1 MNKPTAISPTAIN
14 PSEYRRALGHY
25 PTGVAVVAA
34 QEERGES
41 VGMVIGSFT
50 SVSLDPPLVGF
61 LVGRDGST
69 WPRLKEVGKFCVSVL
84 GAHHE
89 DVCRAFASK
98 APDRFTHASA
108 RSETGS
114 PRIPDAALWV
124 DCDLDAVIP
133 AGDHDFVLGRV
144 RDLGIGDDGGLPL
157 LFLRGG
163 YGAPRIASLEAQAPG
178 LTPVLRLADL
188 VRPEIEAVARDLGLE
203 CAVSAVVEGEVV
215 ILAAAGVGTVSGAAS
230 THVGS
235 TYPLVAPLSPWFVAW
250 GSEAE
255 QRRWINEGMRLAG
268 VDFQALAWAQL
279 EATRRRG
286 YVAIK
291 HRPFAS
297 RFQQLFLDRRGIEG
311 GEGEAL
317 TTILLEAAENASD
330 SLKDVDDLSVAAT
343 MHAPIRDQSGRT
355 VLGMDLIGF
364 KGDEDSDF
372 LRRCRDTLLRATG
385 RAAQLLSID

>member
-1 MNKPTAISPTAIN
+1 MSRPTTISPT
-14 PSEYRRALGHY
+14 EFRRALGHY

-34 QEERGES
+34 QEEGGES

-98 APDRFTHASA
+98 APDRFSHASA
-108 RSETGS
+108 TSETGS

-124 DCDLDAVIP
+124 DCDLDSVVS

-144 RDLGIGDDGGLPL
+144 RDLGIGDEGGLPL

-163 YGAPRIASLEAQAPG
+163 YGAPRIASLEAEAPG
-178 LTPVLRLADL
+178 LTPVLRVADL

-215 ILAAAGVGTVSGAAS
+215 ILAAAGVGSVRGAAS

-255 QRRWINEGMRLAG
+255 QRRWIAEGVRLAG
-268 VDFQALAWAQL
+268 VDFEAVAWAQL

-311 GEGEAL
+311 TAGEEI
-317 TTILLEAAENASD
+317 TTILLEAAANASD

-364 KGDEDSDF
+364 KGDEDSNF
-372 LRRCRDTLLRATG
+372 LRRCRDRLLDATG
-385 RAAQLLSID
+385 RATELLSLD